1 MTGPETDRR
10 YDVAIFADL
19 SESRELLYNL
29 TMREVKGKYKRTAL
43 GQLWSLA
50 NPLAQMVIYSF
61 VFQFVIRVQPD
72 AGDPSGLN
80 IFALWLM
87 CGILPWSF
95 FTNVVN
101 GGMGALVGNENLIK
115 KVYFPR
121 SALLVSNSL
130 SWLYNWAME
139 MAVLVV
145 AIAILGGRPWLWIVP
160 TLLLMGLLALFATG
174 AAMMMS
180 MANVY
185 FRDTQYLVGILFQ
198 LWFYANPI
206 VYPASMVAAQSDK
219 IGPFLGVT
227 VMELYKL
234 NPFYYYIMAFR
245 NLLYDNRLPDPSTIG
260 IVVVLSVSV
269 FIIGWRLFDRH
280 QPRLAEVL

>member
-1 MTGPETDRR
+1 M
-10 YDVAIFADL
+10 AIFADL